1 MKIRSWDNV
10 KVITW
15 KDKWTTGKVIKAFPS
30 TNKVL
35 VEKVH
40 VVKRHYKKQ
49 WTQAGQI
56 IEKELPI
63 DVSNVML
70 VCPHTDKPTRVW
82 FVMVG
87 EKKFRYSKKAVS
99 EGKKP
104 TDAIIK

>member
-15 KDKWTTGKVIKAFPS
+15 KDKWVIGKVLKAFPT
-30 TNKVL
+30 TNKII

-40 VVKRHYKKQ
+40 VVKKSIKKQ
-49 WTQAGQI
+49 GANPGQI

-70 VCPHTDKPTRVW
+70 ICSITEKATRVW
-82 FVMVG
+82 FTMVG
-87 EKKFRYSKKAVS
+87 GKKFRYSKKAVS

-104 TDAIIK
+104 ADAIIK